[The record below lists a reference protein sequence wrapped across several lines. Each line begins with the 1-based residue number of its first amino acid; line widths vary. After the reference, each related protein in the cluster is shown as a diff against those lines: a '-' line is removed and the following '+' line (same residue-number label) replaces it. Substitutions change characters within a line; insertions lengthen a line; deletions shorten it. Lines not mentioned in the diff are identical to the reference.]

1 MFNSVKQLE
10 HFSDEIRLMTLKMFR
25 HRGSGYFGG
34 SLSII
39 ETLASLY
46 GEIMNVDPG
55 NPDCPDRDYFI
66 LSKGHAGAPLYATLS
81 LIGYFPED
89 ALYTI
94 DGNGSS
100 LPVYP
105 DRLLTPGIEM
115 TIGSPGYGLSVA
127 AGIALS
133 HKRSNSL
140 NYTYCIVG
148 DCELNEGECWET
160 ILFAGKQNLAN
171 LVVMVDCNHNSGLSC
186 EDLAQ
191 KFTAFGFNASCI
203 DGTSVEDITLALE
216 SVRQYADKPAAILLD
231 TRKGQGVP
239 YIENMK
245 DSHFIE
251 LTTADQ
257 EALDQEIRELEERLE
272 RR

>member
-10 HFSDEIRLMTLKMFR
+10 QFSDEIRLMTLKMFQ
-25 HRGSGYFGG
+25 HRGSGYLGG
-34 SLSII
+34 SLSIV
-39 ETLASLY
+39 ETLAALY
-46 GEIMNVDPG
+46 GEIMNIDPG

-81 LIGYFPED
+81 LSGFFPED
-89 ALYTI
+89 VLYTI

-133 HKRSNSL
+133 HKQTNSL
-140 NYTYCIVG
+140 NHTYCIVG
-148 DCELNEGECWET
+148 DRELNEGECWEA
-160 ILFAGKQNLAN
+160 ILFAADQKLSN
-171 LVVMVDCNHNSGLSC
+171 LVVLVDCNHDSGLSAK
-186 EDLAQ
+186 DLFD
-191 KFTAFGFNASCI
+191 KFSAFGFQAAYV
-203 DGTSVEDITLALE
+203 DGTSVKDITISIERACQQTEKPVAVLLE
-216 SVRQYADKPAAILLD
+216 

-239 YIENMK
+239 YIESMK
-245 DSHFIE
+245 NSHYIE
-251 LTTADQ
+251 LTSADQ
-257 EALDQEIRELEERLE
+257 DALRYVIRALEEKLE